1 MSPKRKNRNYSF
13 KNSKKLSID
22 KMTEVNGV
30 PIPSVPGSCYHAI
43 LCALASNKNKF
54 LAWDRIIEL
63 TEKYMRQYGGSV
75 AWDKFKGKSEVKD
88 YEKRIRDNAHTLTR
102 TGKDCYGFRLHERG
116 MAMYYFKDGAM
127 LLTGGEYLP
136 SKNGYKVKFSNGMG
150 LQTRYRGSTMTYHE
164 YKVFLEN
171 DWIDSSGTLINSEA
185 IRNFRSGKEESD
197 NEEEIDSADNT
208 DRVQVSITLD
218 EDMSDD
224 FVSKLK
230 ARGLKIEH
238 IMENEIIGTV
248 PKKEVNII
256 QGYEEVVDMMVLDQ
270 E

>member
-63 TEKYMRQYGGSV
+63 TEKYMRQYGGSP

-127 LLTGGEYLP
+127 LLTGGEYVP
-136 SKNGYKVKFSNGMG
+136 CKGGYKVKFSNDMG

-164 YKVFLEN
+164 YKVFLDH
-171 DWIDSSGTLINSEA
+171 DWIDASGTLLNSEA
-185 IRNFRSGKEESD
+185 IRDFRAGKEESD
-197 NEEEIDSADNT
+197 CSEEQNGNGS

-218 EDMSDD
+218 ENVSDD
-224 FVSKLK
+224 FVAKLK
-230 ARGLKIEH
+230 SKGLKIEH
-238 IMENEIIGTV
+238 IMVNEIIGTV
-248 PKKEVNII
+248 PKNEVNAI
-256 QGYEEVVDMMVLDQ
+256 QGYDEVIDMMVLDQ